1 MIFFFYSEICDLIIR
16 ESVYEGERAKESP
29 DRKRFHK
36 NVTRHNQNLC
46 MKVKGKEKAK
56 GEIKC

>member
-1 MIFFFYSEICDLIIR
+1 MCDRITK
-16 ESVYEGERAKESP
+16 EFVYEGERAKESP
-29 DRKRFHK
+29 DRKRFQK

-56 GEIKC
+56 GERKC

>member
-1 MIFFFYSEICDLIIR
+1 MCDRIIK

-29 DRKRFHK
+29 DRKRFQK